1 MQVLDSAAMSY
12 GPAFPS
18 APSEPPPPAPGHRLH
33 PLSFGRLIELSLRML
48 RFRWR
53 PVYVAVLVLLGPL
66 YVVLA
71 LAQPA
76 IATPFIEW
84 AVALEEAFLEVGPG
98 EPLPALPPPPA
109 GLADAIALSLVLGVA
124 TGIVTFVAG
133 AAVVYVAGQT
143 YEGREVSGREA
154 VLTSLRRLPSLVG
167 VWLVALLVVL
177 AIVAGGVAIG
187 ATLIIASGAGLGAF
201 AGLIIIVAAIVA
213 AVFVSLRWAVA
224 AQAVM
229 LEGTRTL
236 AGLGRSWRIVAG
248 STWRVLAY
256 LLVVGIILGLVS
268 AVLSTFVNLIVARG
282 QAPLEPTALVVEGLL
297 NGGVAVLLLPVTSLV
312 VTLLYYD
319 LRWRL
324 GELRPM
330 TSNSADQPS
339 YGTSQPPPGWR

>member
-1 MQVLDSAAMSY
+1 MSY

-18 APSEPPPPAPGHRLH
+18 APSEPPPPAAGHSLH

-53 PVYVAVLVLLGPL
+53 AVYVAVVALLGPL

-71 LAQPA
+71 LAQPT

-84 AVALEEAFLEVGPG
+84 AAALEEAFLEVGPG

-109 GLADAIALSLVLGVA
+109 GLADAIALSLILGVA
-124 TGIVTFVAG
+124 TGVATFVAG
-133 AAVVYVAGQT
+133 AAVIHVAGQT
-143 YEGREVSGREA
+143 YEGRQVAAREA
-154 VLTSLRRLPSLVG
+154 VVHALRRLPSLFG
-167 VWLVALLVVL
+167 VWLVVALVVL
-177 AIVAGGVAIG
+177 LIVAGGVAIG
-187 ATLIIASGAGLGAF
+187 ATLIIASGAGLAAF

-213 AVFVSLRWAVA
+213 AVFVSVRWAVA

-229 LEGTRTL
+229 LEGTGTL

-248 STWRVLAY
+248 STWRVLTY

-282 QAPLEPTALVVEGLL
+282 QAPLEPTTLVVEGLL
-297 NGGVAVLLLPVTSLV
+297 NGGVAVLLLPITSLV

-319 LRWRL
+319 LRWRS

-330 TSNSADQPS
+330 TSRTADQS
-339 YGTSQPPPGWR
+339 GYGTSQPPAGWR